1 MSLIHYRQTS
11 PHPDHLT
18 VVVSINTHVAY
29 FKKVVF
35 LITSFYCRGN
45 ILIFVL
51 TSTKIG
57 KKYYIKYYDIQLGKK

>member
-18 VVVSINTHVAY
+18 VVSINTRVVY

-51 TSTKIG
+51 MSTNIG
-57 KKYYIKYYDIQLGKK
+57 KKYYIKCYDIQLGKK